1 MTLFLFSVRLR
12 GNGLLFLLL
21 LLGVYRGSAQV
32 LATGRL
38 AGAVQTAANE
48 PLPGATVRL
57 VGTSQGTATDAQ
69 GQFELTDVPAGSQRV
84 QVSAL
89 GFAPQEQTVTVVAGE
104 TLRLRFRLR
113 EGQQQLGEVQVTGQ
127 SETTQQRQS
136 AIKAEVLDL
145 RTVRAEAGT
154 LTDVLSRAPGI
165 RVRQLGGLG
174 AAATVN
180 INGFQGKA
188 VKLFKDGIPLDYYGE
203 GYSIA
208 LVPTNALA
216 RVDVYRGALPV
227 RLGADALGGAVDL
240 VTRPPGRARVLDVSY
255 EAASFNTHRASA
267 NFALTDTA
275 SGRFVGFDGFY
286 NHSDNNYRI
295 QAPVLNFETAR
306 ATTQTVRRFHDGFTS
321 YFGEVYGGLRNW
333 PWADELRLGLT
344 YFRIDKDEQQGA
356 TTTARP
362 WGEVRTA
369 QFAWV
374 PTVRYRLTRG
384 RFSLDQFLTYSAVQ
398 AQRVDTCRCRYN
410 WAGERQPALAVRG
423 EALARGSL
431 AEITFATAISRSY
444 GAWQLN
450 EHNRLETNV
459 VFSNAGRRGSDPL
472 GPRYD
477 ASGRDILA
485 VPASYQKL
493 VAGLS
498 WETQLG
504 TAQRLTN
511 VLSGKLYAYRTNGT
525 DAGAFNSFEETQVT
539 SRGLRGGVAEAVK
552 VQMSENAFV
561 RLSAELAT
569 RLPEQGEV
577 FGDGQ
582 FQLSN
587 FELRPEQ
594 SLNLNLGYRLARP
607 GGPELEANA
616 FYRRTRN
623 LILLVPYLDL
633 FSQYQNQEQVRGAGA
648 DVDLRV
654 PVRSWLTLGGN
665 VNYQNLRLAGLK
677 QTPNASENGARLSNT
692 PWFYYNLSAR
702 ARWASPLRTARPN
715 DEVQAYYYFS
725 YVHDYYLETIAPAQE
740 PSSLFGRPGIDTQ
753 LIIPRQNLHTVGLT
767 YNLGPDAKYALG
779 VEVKNLLNAALY
791 DNFRVQRAGRSIH
804 LKLRALVF

>member
-1 MTLFLFSVRLR
+1 MSPLIVRLTV
-12 GNGLLFLLL
+12 GLLLSLAA
-21 LLGVYRGSAQV
+21 LGAAWAQTSG
-32 LATGRL
+32 AGRV
-38 AGAVQTAANE
+38 AGQVQTAQGE

-57 VGTSQGTATDAQ
+57 AGTGLGAATDAQ
-69 GQFELTDVPAGSQRV
+69 GAFELADVPAGTQRV

-89 GFAPQEQTVTVVAGE
+89 GFAAQEQVAMMVAGA
-104 TLRLRFRLR
+104 TVQLQFRLR
-113 EGQQQLGEVQVTGQ
+113 ESRQQLGEVRVTGQ

-145 RTVRAEAGT
+145 RGVRAEAGT
-154 LTDVLSRAPGI
+154 LADVLSRAPGI

-188 VKLFKDGIPLDYYGE
+188 VKFFKDGIPLDYYGE
-203 GYSIA
+203 GYSLA

-240 VTRPPGRARVLDVSY
+240 VTRPPGRARVLDLSY

-267 NFALTDTA
+267 NFTLTDTA
-275 SGRFVGFDGFY
+275 SGRFGGFDGFY
-286 NHSDNNYRI
+286 NRSDNNFRI
-295 QAPVLNFETAR
+295 QAPVLDFETAR
-306 ATTQTVRRFHDGFTS
+306 ATTRTVRRFHDGFRS
-321 YFGEVYGGLRNW
+321 YFGEVYGGLRGRR
-333 PWADELRLGLT
+333 WADELRLGLT

-374 PTVRYRLTRG
+374 PTLRYRLARG
-384 RFSLDQFLTYSAVQ
+384 RLSLDQFLTYSAVE
-398 AQRVDTCRCRYN
+398 ARRVDTCRCQYN
-410 WAGERQPALAVRG
+410 WAGVRQPAPAVRG

-431 AEITFATAISRSY
+431 AEVTFATAISRSY

-450 EHNRLETNV
+450 ERNRLDLNV
-459 VFSNAGRRGSDPL
+459 VLSNAGRRGADPL

-485 VPASYQKL
+485 VPAGYQKL
-493 VAGLS
+493 VAGLG

-504 TAQRLTN
+504 AARRLTN
-511 VLSGKLYAYRTNGT
+511 VLSGKLYGYRTNGT
-525 DAGAFNSFEETQVT
+525 DAGAFNSFEESQVT
-539 SRGLRGGVAEAVK
+539 GRGLRGGVAEAVK
-552 VQMSENAFV
+552 VQVSENAFV
-561 RLSAELAT
+561 RASAELAT

-616 FYRRTRN
+616 FYRRTRA

-648 DVDLRV
+648 DLDLRV
-654 PVRSWLTLGGN
+654 PVRPWLTLGGN
-665 VNYQNLRLAGLK
+665 VNYQNLRLAGLA
-677 QTPNASENGARLSNT
+677 QTANASENGARLRNT

-702 ARWASPLRTARPN
+702 ARWASPLRPAARPA
-715 DEVQAYYYFS
+715 DEVQAYYYFG

-740 PSSLFGRPGIDTQ
+740 PGSLFGRPGIDTQ
-753 LIIPRQNLHTVGLT
+753 LVIPRQSLHTLDHKVSRH
-767 YNLGPDAKYALG
+767 
-779 VEVKNLLNAALY
+779 V
-791 DNFRVQRAGRSIH
+791 
-804 LKLRALVF
+804 